1 MELDMVIHDMDK
13 KLSNVIKRHE
23 SDYLKGYA
31 IYVSEKEKELRELI
45 NKLNDRS
52 NDSSLKD
59 EIIFGLKS

>member
-52 NDSSLKD
+52 NDS
-59 EIIFGLKS
+59 